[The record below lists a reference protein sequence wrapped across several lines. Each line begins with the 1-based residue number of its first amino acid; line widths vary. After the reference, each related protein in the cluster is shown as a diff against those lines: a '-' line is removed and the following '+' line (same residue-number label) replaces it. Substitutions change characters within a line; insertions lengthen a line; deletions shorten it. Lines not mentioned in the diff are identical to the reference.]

1 MSGSTSVPAALA
13 ILLVLI
19 GARHAP
25 AGAQDWPQWRG
36 PGRDGRITAFQ
47 EPEAWP
53 AQLTRAWQVTVGTG
67 HSSPLVVGRRVYLLS
82 RQNEQEVVS
91 CLDLE
96 TGTAIWRDSYP
107 APYTVNPAA
116 SRHGKGPKS
125 TPVLQGGTIFTLGI
139 GGILSAYDA
148 ESGRLRWR
156 REFAS
161 EYPKT
166 SPLYGAAMS
175 PLVEGGRLIAHVGG
189 HDNGA
194 LCAFDVETGKTVWS
208 WTGDGPGYSSPIAA
222 EFGGTRQI
230 VTQSQKQIIGVSPAD
245 GRLLW
250 SLPFTTAYQQNSVTP
265 VVHGDTVI
273 VSGLDNGVSAY
284 RVTRVGSTWHPEKA
298 WENRD
303 VSFYMNTPVLAG
315 GTLYGLSHRNKGSFV
330 ALDAA
335 TGATRW
341 AAPGRAGDNAAVLV
355 GGETLFLLTTDA
367 ELIVSKASPAGFDE
381 RRRYTVAASPTWAH
395 PVVTRAGILVK
406 DAETL
411 ALWRLQ

>member
-1 MSGSTSVPAALA
+1 MSRFISMPTAAV

-19 GARHAP
+19 GAVHAP
-25 AGAQDWPQWRG
+25 ADAQDWPQWRG
-36 PGRDGRITAFQ
+36 PGRDGLITSFR
-47 EPEAWP
+47 EPKAWP
-53 AQLTRAWQVTVGTG
+53 ARLEQAWQVTVGTG
-67 HSSPLVVGRRVYLLS
+67 HSSPLVEGRRVYLLS
-82 RQNEQEVVS
+82 RQGEQEVVS

-96 TGTAIWRDSYP
+96 TGKPIWRDLYQ
-107 APYTVNPAA
+107 APYTVNSAA
-116 SRHGKGPKS
+116 TRHGKGPKS
-125 TPVLQGGTIFTLGI
+125 TPVLQGGTLFTLGI

-175 PLVEGGRLIAHVGG
+175 PIVERGLLIAHVGG
-189 HDNGA
+189 HGNGA
-194 LCAFDVETGKTVWS
+194 LCAFNVETGKTVWS

-222 EFGGTRQI
+222 DLGGMRQV
-230 VTQSQKQIIGVSPAD
+230 VTQSQKNVVAVSPVD
-245 GRLLW
+245 GTLLW
-250 SLPFTTAYQQNSVTP
+250 SLPFTTAYDQNAVTP
-265 VVHGDTVI
+265 VVSADTVI

-284 RVTRVGSTWHPEKA
+284 RVTRAGSAWRPERV

-315 GTLYGLSHRNKGSFV
+315 GTLYGMSHRNKGSFV
-330 ALDAA
+330 ALDAR
-335 TGATRW
+335 TGAALW
-341 AAPGRAGDNAAVLV
+341 ATPGRAGDNAAALV
-355 GGETLFLLTTDA
+355 AGETLLLLTTDG
-367 ELIVSKASPAGFDE
+367 ELIVSKANRAGFEE
-381 RRRYTVAASPTWAH
+381 RRRYTVAASATWAH

-411 ALWRLQ
+411 ALWRLE